1 MADETKGCRKDVKTE
16 CAYIKQNSDGTLWV
30 DWINVA
36 WKNEEFK
43 KDKKGIY
50 KFVRELSDDLKF

>member
-1 MADETKGCRKDVKTE
+1 MADETKGGRTDVKTE

-30 DWINVA
+30 DWINGA
-36 WKNEEFK
+36 WRNEEFK